1 GRAGPD
7 AVVQVA
13 AQVPELGPDLRLRP
27 AGHLPAD
34 TLTALVT
41 EGHSGHPIV
50 VRLVVVDR
58 VFAMAASRPGFS
70 HVSMILVWLLPESW
84 LFGPI
89 RSQLLYLRKSGG
101 RNWVRTRDPSLV
113 RRNTVGIAP
122 SFPGWLKHLNCE
134 NHVRRCPRVPGRVCT
149 VVPASGSRSITGN
162 HGQVGIG
169 RSARHRDLVTP
180 RLRSELGPGGE
191 ASRHDHRGSSQCRQ
205 MGPLQAVMAG
215 NSRERN

>member
-101 RNWVRTRDPSLV
+101 RNWVRTSDPSLV
-113 RRNTVGIAP
+113 RRARSVA
-122 SFPGWLKHLNCE
+122 L
-134 NHVRRCPRVPGRVCT
+134 RRPVWSE
-149 VVPASGSRSITGN
+149 VPASWTNRRCTSPSVARSLSPLGSPFGS
-162 HGQVGIG
+162 
-169 RSARHRDLVTP
+169 
-180 RLRSELGPGGE
+180 PGF
-191 ASRHDHRGSSQCRQ
+191 
-205 MGPLQAVMAG
+205 
-215 NSRERN
+215 